1 MNERIKIEFLPPSS
15 LIPYEGNPRVHS
27 DAQIDKLVASVR
39 EYGVVLP
46 ILIDENNVIISHH
59 AVVAAC
65 LKLELSEIPCVRA
78 SHLTEAQKRA
88 YILVDN
94 RLAEDSTWDKAM
106 LKTEM
111 LKLRDDF
118 GVKLENTGFEKREIL
133 RLKLDTIETPK
144 DEDATPDEVK
154 KSCLT
159 KRRRMDFGRSS
170 SHMRKLHG

>member
-1 MNERIKIEFLPPSS
+1 MIYFYHHEQPQEKEKRPQSVCKGTHFIIKIGETVNERIQIEFLPPSS

-27 DAQIDKLVASVR
+27 DAQIEKLVASVR

-65 LKLELSEIPCVRA
+65 LKLELAEIPCVRA

-94 RLAEDSTWDKAM
+94 RLAEDSAWDKAM

-111 LKLRDDF
+111 LK
-118 GVKLENTGFEKREIL
+118 
-133 RLKLDTIETPK
+133 
-144 DEDATPDEVK
+144 A
-154 KSCLT
+154 
-159 KRRRMDFGRSS
+159 
-170 SHMRKLHG
+170 